1 MKNNN
6 IVKLNPSNVTP
17 KMRKYLE
24 EKNYDD
30 ETIKGLKKRGFVCRL
45 PYPITLS
52 VLIDISER
60 MGIMNEEKVL
70 AGLYNLREELNKNIQ
85 EIPKD

>member
-1 MKNNN
+1 MSNIIKFSPEKISNKMK
-6 IVKLNPSNVTP
+6 
-17 KMRKYLE
+17 RYLE

-30 ETIKGLKKRGFVCRL
+30 EAIRYLKKKGFLCRL

-60 MGIMNEEKVL
+60 MGIMNEDQVL
-70 AGLYNLREELNKNIQ
+70 PKLYKLRKELNKNIK
-85 EIPKD
+85 ELKKD